1 MLQGYARACAA
12 ASCKGWQRR
21 DARVAAHERRI
32 CDQSAIS
39 TTCTPGDARL
49 QVATTPPPGYT
60 DRLNSARRTML
71 ISRGVALAFTCAKHG
86 PCRNA
91 SARSANPGVAQV
103 LPGYLD
109 RLEETYLRGKA
120 PETTFI
126 VTAVAVGQ
134 TRIDVTTD
142 DGDASIEVTVIE

>member
-1 MLQGYARACAA
+1 MVVAA
-12 ASCKGWQRR
+12 ARTGCKPRFE
-21 DARVAAHERRI
+21 A
-32 CDQSAIS
+32 
-39 TTCTPGDARL
+39 
-49 QVATTPPPGYT
+49 ATTPPPGYT
-60 DRLNSARRTML
+60 GRLNSAKRTML

-91 SARSANPGVAQV
+91 AARSVNSSVAQV

-120 PETTFI
+120 PETTFV
-126 VTAVAVGQ
+126 VTGVAVGQ
-134 TRIDVTTD
+134 TTIYVTSD